1 MRAWLPLLFSI
12 CCTALQAADVAATTA
27 ETPAAKSS
35 WRERFVDPQDG
46 KFDASDF
53 LASAYGFVPIG
64 SIITDPAVGY
74 GGALGLIFVD
84 PNEDSA
90 TQQPLRPNLALA
102 GAFATENG
110 SWGGATGHS
119 GLWQG
124 GQLKTL
130 AGAFYTS
137 LNLEFFGEGAA
148 LENEPLE
155 YNLEAWGTIAQADR
169 KIGETSFWAGL
180 RYVFAD
186 VTTEFD
192 LGNVVPGLRPLDYDQ
207 RMSGLTPIVSYDTRD
222 NFFTP
227 SRGVYAEASVAAFSE
242 ALGGDADFQIATL
255 TGMWYRPFA
264 PQLSFGVKGDF
275 SASFDDVPFYL
286 RPYVQL
292 RGIQSLRLQ
301 GENLAQAEV
310 ELRWQRW
317 GRYSLVA
324 FAGGGVVWND
334 LDNFNN
340 ERSTA
345 TGGLGIR
352 YLAARLFGLHM
363 GFDIG
368 FGPDDPIFYIQFG
381 SAWFRP

>member
-1 MRAWLPLLFSI
+1 MRAWLVLLLSLSSTSLHAEDAGAS
-12 CCTALQAADVAATTA
+12 TAQATA
-27 ETPAAKSS
+27 EKS
-35 WRERFVDPQDG
+35 WQQKFVDPQDG
-46 KFDASDF
+46 KFDASAF
-53 LASAYGFVPIG
+53 LAGAYGFVPIG

-74 GGALGLIFVD
+74 GGALGLIFIQPNQD
-84 PNEDSA
+84 P
-90 TQQPLRPNLALA
+90 TTHQTIRPNLTAV
-102 GAFATENG
+102 GGFGTENG
-110 SWGGATGHS
+110 SWGGVAGHS

-124 GQLKTL
+124 GRWETL

-137 LNLEFFGEGAA
+137 LNLEFFGQGEA
-148 LENEPLE
+148 LEDAPLK
-155 YNLEAWGTIAQADR
+155 YNLLAWGTVAQTDY
-169 KIGETSFWAGL
+169 KIGETSFWTGL

-186 VTTEFD
+186 TAAKFD

-207 RMSGLTPIVSYDTRD
+207 RLSGLTPIVSYDTRD

-227 SRGVYAEASVAAFSE
+227 TKGIYAEAAVSVFSE
-242 ALGGDADFQIATL
+242 TLGGDADFQIATV
-255 TGMWYRPFA
+255 TSMWFRPLGPA
-264 PQLSFGVKGDF
+264 LNFGIKGDV

-292 RGIQSLRLQ
+292 RGIQSLQLQ

-310 ELRWQRW
+310 ELRWQRR

-334 LDNFNN
+334 LDEFNN

-345 TGGLGIR
+345 TGGLGFR

-363 GFDIG
+363 GIDIA
-368 FGPDDPIFYIQFG
+368 FGPDDPIIYIQFG

>member
-1 MRAWLPLLFSI
+1 MRLGLVLLLSLY
-12 CCTALQAADVAATTA
+12 CTSPHAQESGPSAAVSPP
-27 ETPAAKSS
+27 ERS
-35 WRERFVDPQDG
+35 WRDKFTDPQDG
-46 KFDASDF
+46 QFDASAF

-74 GGALGLIFVD
+74 GGALGLIFID
-84 PNEDSA
+84 PNEDPA
-90 TQQPLRPNLALA
+90 THQAMRPNLSLA
-102 GAFATENG
+102 GGFATENG
-110 SWGGATGHS
+110 SWGGALGHS

-124 GQLKTL
+124 GRLKTL

-137 LNLEFFGEGAA
+137 LNLEFFGEGGA
-148 LENEPLE
+148 LENAPLE
-155 YNLEAWGTIAQADR
+155 YNLEAWGTVAQADR
-169 KIGETSFWAGL
+169 KVGETSFWTGL

-186 VTTEFD
+186 VTTQFD

-227 SRGVYAEASVAAFSE
+227 REGLYAEANVAVFSE

-255 TGMWYRPFA
+255 TGMWYRPLG
-264 PQLSFGVKGDF
+264 PDLNFGIRGDV

-286 RPYVQL
+286 QPYVQL
-292 RGIQSLRLQ
+292 RGIQSLQLQ
-301 GENLAQAEV
+301 GENLAQAEI

-334 LDNFNN
+334 LDNFEND
-340 ERSTA
+340 RSTA
-345 TGGLGIR
+345 TGGVGVR
-352 YLAARLFGLHM
+352 YLLARLFGLHM
-363 GFDIG
+363 GLDVG
-368 FGPDDPIFYIQFG
+368 FGPDDPIIYLQVG